1 MDPSPI
7 LGQVD
12 RPPGPLDCHSCHSPN
27 SPKLRRYSIGPPRLL
42 VDLRD
47 LPAQGPVRLRPA
59 AVRPPVPRVV
69 PAGRDS
75 QHPALARDRIA
86 RLVRSYEF
94 EDPDGIESVS
104 RANQAAAF
112 ARISRSIRSRRLSRR
127 SCASSFNPPILFHA
141 PMLVSRYFICPRN
154 GGHSSL
160 FRLSFSIDSS
170 C

>member
-104 RANQAAAF
+104 RA
-112 ARISRSIRSRRLSRR
+112 RLTLLHLSTKWG
-127 SCASSFNPPILFHA
+127 SL
-141 PMLVSRYFICPRN
+141 
-154 GGHSSL
+154 SL